1 MPSLN
6 LGHGFNTVCY
16 TGDLKPLSTLIK
28 HENKMVVVTLIR
40 CICEERYFIFFLKQL
55 YEWCCNGY
63 I

>member
-40 CICEERYFIFFLKQL
+40 CICEERHNFFFLKQVL
-55 YEWCCNGY
+55 NYLNLL
-63 I
+63 IF

>member
-28 HENKMVVVTLIR
+28 HENKMVAVTLIR
-40 CICEERYFIFFLKQL
+40 CICYFFLGTSARQVL
-55 YEWCCNGY
+55 
-63 I
+63 

>member
-28 HENKMVVVTLIR
+28 HENKMVAVTLIR
-40 CICEERYFIFFLKQL
+40 CICEERCYFFFLKQV
-55 YEWCCNGY
+55 WDRCFNGY